1 VSTFSDIVVIV
12 VTGVD
17 FRKLDTRGMVEVE
30 VVVVQDGC
38 KGRF

>member
-1 VSTFSDIVVIV
+1 MSTFSDIVVIV

-17 FRKLDTRGMVEVE
+17 FRKLDTRGMVEVV